1 MFFGYNTSM
10 FATIITTIFS
20 YAIFLISKVAFIWGP
35 LLAMYVGLEMWHH
48 FVTDRFI
55 LGMKWTVF
63 EIEIPRDVEK
73 TPMAMELILTNAM
86 YHASQKG
93 LWEVWVQGSPH
104 FWFSLEMAGID
115 GQVHFFIR
123 SPSRIADLVETQV
136 YAQYPQAK
144 VHEVPD
150 YTLAVPYDAPNKDW
164 YVWGCEFKLEKHD
177 AIPIRTYKDY
187 GLDKPSDKEQQ
198 KIDPL
203 TPTIEYLGSLPR
215 GQQLWIQYVIRPS
228 KKVYHSHTTHK
239 HQGWVAEA
247 NEEIF
252 RQAGPYTQEF
262 FQSTADQEAKHGQT
276 GVQIRV
282 PDMVSARIKKIQ
294 EKMQKLGFDIGIR
307 VVAVGDARYCS
318 LEQFDTLRRSS
329 RLLFRQFNNPDLNS
343 LVRVNGTQ
351 FDHLWGD
358 PTGMVLWKLKHRM
371 LNWYRLRIFYH
382 PPFWYSFNYPRLF
395 SLFFL
400 PSNKVN
406 ISVLN
411 VEEIATLFHFPG
423 QVSQAPSFRRIES
436 RVAKP
441 PSNLPI

>member
-1 MFFGYNTSM
+1 MVL
-10 FATIITTIFS
+10 TIIYTLIS
-20 YAIFLISKVAFIWGP
+20 YALFIVEKLAFIWGP

-55 LGMKWTVF
+55 LGMKWTIF
-63 EIEIPRDVEK
+63 EIEVPRDVEK

-86 YHASQKG
+86 YHASIKG
-93 LWEVWVQGSPH
+93 LWEIWIQGAPH

-115 GQVHFFIR
+115 GQVHFYIR
-123 SPSRIADLVETQV
+123 SPSRIADLVENQI

-144 VHEVPD
+144 VREVPD
-150 YTLAVPYDAPNKDW
+150 YTLAIPYDAPNDNW
-164 YVWGCEFKLEKHD
+164 YMWGCEFKLLKHD
-177 AIPIRTYKDY
+177 AWPIKTYKDF

-203 TPTIEYLGSLPR
+203 TPMIEYLGSLPK
-215 GQQLWIQYVIRPS
+215 GQQAWVQHVIRPS

-247 NEEIF
+247 EEEIF
-252 RQAGPYTQEF
+252 RIVRPYTQEF
-262 FQSTADQEAKHGQT
+262 FTTAQGQNDKHGET
-276 GVQIRV
+276 GLQVRV
-282 PDMVSARIKKIQ
+282 PDMVSARVKKIQ
-294 EKMQKLGFDIGIR
+294 EKIQKLGFDVGTR
-307 VVAVGDARYCS
+307 VVVIADARYNS
-318 LEQFDTLRRSS
+318 LEDFNSLRRSV

-343 LVRVNGTQ
+343 LIRVNATQ

-358 PTGMVLWKLKHRM
+358 PTGLALWKLKHRM

-382 PPFWYSFNYPRLF
+382 PPFWYSFNFPKAF
-395 SLFFL
+395 SLLFF

-411 VEEIATLFHFPG
+411 VEELATLYHFPG

-436 RVAKP
+436 KVAKP